1 MVDEEVIREAIAL
14 AQAAQDS
21 GAVART
27 VDPLLLAVICYE
39 AIAQTNQTSKKN
51 EQDA

>member
-14 AQAAQDS
+14 AKAAYDC
-21 GAVART
+21 GAVAET

-39 AIAQTNQTSKKN
+39 AIAQDNRVNKKN